1 MDRSR
6 RELTTPRAA
15 YPSSLK
21 KTLLALMLTAA
32 VGAVP
37 PPKGTDPMP
46 PISIMLDAK
55 TVSLGV
61 VHARPDD
68 EGFKSLF
75 GTAWEALKSR
85 TGGSGSALDL
95 VASFL
100 GRSATNM
107 LIQFLPFQFVR
118 IDHFDDQGR
127 DKPSYMVTLSGFQ
140 GLQGI
145 FYGTL
150 LTGPDGKPFE
160 TEKIG
165 KETVVIRA
173 KPGQKREEALVLA
186 RVNGTFYGF
195 ADLETAHRVLE
206 KKTAA
211 NPDLTKTLGLV
222 NQEQDTYGVLLNRQ
236 NSVLRFFE
244 WANRRDF
251 EAIKTS
257 IGEEKLNK
265 LFEHVTLVTWTG
277 DLISDDRMDMQ
288 VRWRT
293 DSAESSEALEEALS
307 VARKTLADRGRTGEI
322 RLTTVDTEV
331 LLDIQFTGYRK
342 MLQDFL
348 GRP

>member
-1 MDRSR
+1 
-6 RELTTPRAA
+6 
-15 YPSSLK
+15 
-21 KTLLALMLTAA
+21 
-32 VGAVP
+32 
-37 PPKGTDPMP
+37 MP
-46 PISIMLDAK
+46 PISLLLDSK

-75 GTAWEALKSR
+75 NTAWDSIKTR

-95 VASFL
+95 VSNFL
-100 GRSATNM
+100 GRSSTNILM
-107 LIQFLPFQFVR
+107 QFLPFQMVR
-118 IDHFDDQGR
+118 IDHFDEQGH
-127 DKPSYMVTLSGFQ
+127 DKASFMLTLSGFQ

-145 FYGTL
+145 FYSGL
-150 LTGPDGKPFE
+150 LNGPDGKPYE

-165 KETVVIRA
+165 KEVVVIRA
-173 KPGQKREEALVLA
+173 KPGQKREEALVVT
-186 RVNGTFYGF
+186 RVQGTFYGF

-206 KKTAA
+206 KKTTP
-211 NPDLTKTLGLV
+211 NPDLAKNLGLV
-222 NQEQDTYGVLLNRQ
+222 NQDQDTYGVLLNRQ

-251 EAIKTS
+251 EAIKTA

-293 DSAESSEALEEALS
+293 DTPESCEALEDALS
-307 VARKTLADRGRTGEI
+307 TARKTLAERGRTGEI

-342 MLQDFL
+342 MLQDYIA
-348 GRP
+348 RP

>member
-1 MDRSR
+1 MN
-6 RELTTPRAA
+6 
-15 YPSSLK
+15 K
-21 KTLLALMLTAA
+21 ALFIILLTAA
-32 VGAVP
+32 SWAVP
-37 PPKGTDPMP
+37 PKKGADPMP
-46 PISIMLDAK
+46 PISLLLDSK

-75 GTAWEALKSR
+75 NTAWDSIKTR

-95 VASFL
+95 VSNFL
-100 GRSATNM
+100 GRSSTNILM
-107 LIQFLPFQFVR
+107 QFLPFQMVR
-118 IDHFDDQGR
+118 IDHFEEQGH
-127 DKPSYMVTLSGFQ
+127 DKASFMLTLSGFQ

-145 FYGTL
+145 FYSGL
-150 LTGPDGKPFE
+150 LNGPDGKPYE

-165 KETVVIRA
+165 KEVVVIRA
-173 KPGQKREEALVLA
+173 KPGQKREEALVVN
-186 RVNGTFYGF
+186 RVQGTFYGF

-206 KKTAA
+206 KKTTP
-211 NPDLTKTLGLV
+211 NPDLAKNLGLV
-222 NQEQDTYGVLLNRQ
+222 NQDQDTYGVLLNRQ

-251 EAIKTS
+251 EAIKTA

-293 DSAESSEALEEALS
+293 DTPESCEALEDALS
-307 VARKTLADRGRTGEI
+307 TARKTLAERGRTGEI

-342 MLQDFL
+342 MLQDYIA
-348 GRP
+348 RP

>member
-1 MDRSR
+1 M
-6 RELTTPRAA
+6 
-15 YPSSLK
+15 K
-21 KTLLALMLTAA
+21 KTLLALLFTAA
-32 VGAVP
+32 SGAVP
-37 PPKGTDPMP
+37 APKATDPMP
-46 PISIMLDAK
+46 PISLMVDAT

-61 VHARPDD
+61 VHARPED

-75 GTAWEALKSR
+75 GTAWDSIKTR

-95 VASFL
+95 VSSFL
-100 GRSATNM
+100 GRSTTNI
-107 LIQFLPFQFVR
+107 LLQLLPFQMVR
-118 IDHFDDQGR
+118 VDHFDEQGR
-127 DKPSYMVTLSGFQ
+127 DKPSFMVTMSGFQ

-145 FYGTL
+145 FYSGL
-150 LTGPDGKPFE
+150 LNAPDGKPFE
-160 TEKIG
+160 TEKVG
-165 KETVVIRA
+165 KETVIIRA

-195 ADLETAHRVLE
+195 ADLETAHRILE

-211 NPDLTKTLGLV
+211 NPELVKTLPLV

-251 EAIKTS
+251 EAIKAS

-293 DSAESSEALEEALS
+293 DSPEASEALEDALS
-307 VARKTLADRGRTGEI
+307 TARKTLAERGRTGEI

-342 MLQDFL
+342 MLQDYIA
-348 GRP
+348 RP

>member
-1 MDRSR
+1 
-6 RELTTPRAA
+6 
-15 YPSSLK
+15 
-21 KTLLALMLTAA
+21 
-32 VGAVP
+32 
-37 PPKGTDPMP
+37 
-46 PISIMLDAK
+46 MLDSK

-61 VHARPDD
+61 VHARPND

-75 GTAWEALKSR
+75 NTAWDSIKTR

-95 VASFL
+95 VSNFL
-100 GRSATNM
+100 GRSSTNILM
-107 LIQFLPFQFVR
+107 QFLPFQMVR
-118 IDHFDDQGR
+118 IDHFDDQGH
-127 DKPSYMVTLSGFQ
+127 DKASFMVTMSGFQ

-145 FYGTL
+145 FYTGL
-150 LTGPDGKPFE
+150 LNGPEGKPYE

-165 KETVVIRA
+165 KETVIIRA
-173 KPGQKREEALVLA
+173 KPGQKREEAMVLA

-195 ADLETAHRVLE
+195 ADLETAHRILE
-206 KKTAA
+206 KKNTA
-211 NPDLTKTLGLV
+211 NPDLSKNLGLV
-222 NQEQDTYGVLLNRQ
+222 NQDQDTYGVLLNRQ

-251 EAIKTS
+251 QAIQQA

-293 DSAESSEALEEALS
+293 DTPESCEALEDALS
-307 VARKTLADRGRTGEI
+307 VARKTLAERGRTGEI

-342 MLQDFL
+342 MLQDYL
-348 GRP
+348 ARP

>member
-1 MDRSR
+1 MKRLISF
-6 RELTTPRAA
+6 LLLLGLA
-15 YPSSLK
+15 YW
-21 KTLLALMLTAA
+21 AE
-32 VGAVP
+32 
-37 PPKGTDPMP
+37 PPKTPPEKDKMP
-46 PISIMLDAK
+46 PFGTMLDSK

-75 GTAWEALKSR
+75 ATAWESIKTR
-85 TGGSGSALDL
+85 PGGSGSALDL
-95 VASFL
+95 VSGFL
-100 GRSATNM
+100 SRSGTNI
-107 LIQFLPFQFVR
+107 LLQLLPFQMVR
-118 IDHFDDQGR
+118 VDHFDDQGH
-127 DKPSYMVTLSGFQ
+127 DKPSFMVTLTGFQ

-145 FYGTL
+145 FYNGL
-150 LTGPDGKPFE
+150 LNGPEGKPYE

-165 KETVVIRA
+165 KETVIIRA
-173 KPGQKREEALVLA
+173 KPGQKREESMVIA
-186 RVNGTFYGF
+186 RVGGTFYGF
-195 ADLETAHRVLE
+195 ADLDTAHRVLE

-211 NPDLTKTLGLV
+211 NPELSKTLGLV
-222 NQEQDTYGVLLNRQ
+222 NQDQDTYGVLLNRQ

-251 EAIKTS
+251 EAIKST

-265 LFEHVTLVTWTG
+265 IFEHVTLVTWTG

-293 DSAESSEALEEALS
+293 DSPEACDALEDALS
-307 VARKTLADRGRTGEI
+307 LARKTLAERGRTGEI

-342 MLQDFL
+342 MLQDYL
-348 GRP
+348 ARP